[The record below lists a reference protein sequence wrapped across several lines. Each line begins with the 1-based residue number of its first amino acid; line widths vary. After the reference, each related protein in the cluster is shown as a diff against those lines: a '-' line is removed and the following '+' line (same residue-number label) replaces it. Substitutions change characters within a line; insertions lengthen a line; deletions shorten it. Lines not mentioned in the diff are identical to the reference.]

1 MKISYN
7 WLKEYVKIDLSPEEL
22 AEKLTKAGVVV
33 EHISPAFEEIKGVV
47 VAEILEIEKHPDAD
61 KLSVTK
67 VNNGSEVLQVVCGA
81 NNIKVGQKVP
91 LAQIGT
97 VLPGNFKIK
106 KSKIRGVESFGML
119 CSADELGLELD
130 VEDGILILPEDTPL
144 GLEISEVLGL
154 NDYILLLDLTP
165 NRSDCLSLL
174 GVAKEVAA
182 LTGAEFVAPAIY
194 DGKINPSSFS
204 IKIESPE
211 CRNYIGGEISN
222 IHIAPSPL
230 WLQVKLLK
238 AGLRPINNVVDITNY
253 VMLEYGQPLHAFD
266 RKKIS
271 TSEIVVKNIT
281 EEREFKTLD
290 EQIRKIPKGLLVIT
304 DGVNPLAVA
313 GVMGGAESEVDS
325 TTEEIILE
333 SAYFQGEAVRRS
345 VKGMN
350 LRTEASSRFEKSVA
364 PLYVKDAAL
373 RTIKLLIDL
382 CGANLVGLSEEG
394 DFSYQPV
401 SIKISPQKVKDYLGL
416 TIEREEIVKIL
427 SNLGCNVEGKD
438 PLIVQPPHHRVDLSL
453 EVDLIEEV
461 ARIYGY
467 DNIPATLPQGVTTV
481 GKIPYKEKVYTK
493 IKDLLIGY
501 GVNEVITYPFI
512 SPDSFVKCNLEPE
525 QAIPLANPLGK
536 ENSLMRTSLLPSA
549 LSCVTFNLN
558 RHNERVQFFELGKVY
573 LGKLPLEKLPEER
586 DSLIVILQG
595 ESKRVHWLTGKERV
609 NDFYTIKGIL
619 ESIFALCNII
629 SWEIRKEENVNYH
642 PGRSGAIYIQGEKVG
657 FIGQLHPALMKN
669 WEIEDEIYSLKLDLN
684 SVVKHSNEY
693 YNYKSIVKYPVVE
706 RDLAVVVDADLPGD
720 QLIKEIK
727 GISPIISKA
736 EIFDVYQGKGIEEGK
751 KSIAISITLQ
761 KNGTLTDEEIN
772 FFINKGLQT
781 LEEKYN
787 AKLRS

>member
-22 AEKLTKAGVVV
+22 AQKLTKAGVVV

-81 NNIKVGQKVP
+81 DNIKVGQKVP
-91 LAQIGT
+91 LAQIGA

-119 CSADELGLELD
+119 CSADELGLELN
-130 VEDGILILPEDTPL
+130 VEDGILILPKDTPL
-144 GLEISEVLGL
+144 GVEISEVLDL
-154 NDYILLLDLTP
+154 NDNILLLDLTP

-182 LTGAEFVAPAIY
+182 LTGAEFVPPNLY
-194 DGKINPSSFS
+194 DGKINPSTFS
-204 IKIESPE
+204 IRIESSE
-211 CRNYIGGEISN
+211 CKNYIGGEISN
-222 IHIAPSPL
+222 IQVAPSPI
-230 WLQVKLLK
+230 WLQIKLLK

-266 RKKIS
+266 RKKIH

-281 EEREFKTLD
+281 EEKDFKTLD
-290 EQIRKIPKGLLVIT
+290 EQIRKIPQGTLMIT
-304 DGVNPLAVA
+304 DGINPLAIA
-313 GVMGGAESEVDS
+313 GVMGGAESEVDWD
-325 TTEEIILE
+325 TEEIILE
-333 SAYFQGEAVRRS
+333 SAYFQGDAVRRS
-345 VKGMN
+345 VKGLN
-350 LRTEASSRFEKSVA
+350 LRTEASARFEKSIA
-364 PLYVKDAAL
+364 PLYVKGAAL
-373 RTIKLLIDL
+373 RAIKLLVDL
-382 CGANLVGLSEEG
+382 CGAKLVGFSEEG
-394 DFSYQPV
+394 DFSYNPL
-401 SIKISPQKVKDYLGL
+401 SIEISPQKVKDYLGL
-416 TIEREEIVKIL
+416 TIEKDEIVRIL
-427 SNLGCNVEGKD
+427 KDLGCNVEEKE

-453 EVDLIEEV
+453 EVDLIEEI

-467 DNIPATLPQGVTTV
+467 DNIPATLPTVVTTV
-481 GKIPYKEKVYTK
+481 GKNSYKDKVYTK

-512 SPDSFVKCNLEPE
+512 SPDSFVKCNLEPDM
-525 QAIPLANPLGK
+525 AIPLANPLGK

-549 LSCVTFNLN
+549 LNCISFNIN
-558 RHNERVQFFELGKVY
+558 RHNERIQFFELGKVY
-573 LGKLPLEKLPEER
+573 LGKMPLENLPDER
-586 DSLIVILQG
+586 DSLIVILQA
-595 ESKRVHWLTGKERV
+595 ESKREHWLTGKERR

-619 ESIFALCNII
+619 ESLFSLCNII

-642 PGRSGAIYIQGEKVG
+642 PGRSGAIYIQGERVG

-669 WEIEDEIYSLKLDLN
+669 WEVEDEIYSLELDL
-684 SVVKHSNEY
+684 SLIVKHSSEQ
-693 YNYKSIVKYPVVE
+693 YNYKSIVKYPVVK
-706 RDLAVVVDADLPGD
+706 RDLAVVVDEDLPAN
-720 QLIKEIK
+720 QLIKGIK
-727 GISPIISKA
+727 EISPIISKA

-772 FFINKGLQT
+772 LFINKALQS